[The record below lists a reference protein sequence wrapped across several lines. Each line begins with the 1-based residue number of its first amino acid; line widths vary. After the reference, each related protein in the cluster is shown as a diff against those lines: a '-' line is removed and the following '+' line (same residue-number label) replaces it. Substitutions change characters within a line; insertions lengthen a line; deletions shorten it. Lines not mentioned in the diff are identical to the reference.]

1 MEIKSSKLFLFSK
14 FLQMY
19 ITGILPEKI
28 DGTFYYNFGTNRQN
42 QFFWHHNPV

>member
-28 DGTFYYNFGTNRQN
+28 DGTYYYNFERNRQN
-42 QFFWHHNPV
+42 HIFLAP